1 MSDSLKHFQRTS
13 DVLYDKHQYKFV
25 YSNGQSVIFDSY
37 EEAQLEWMKVPEQ
50 FLGHIEVLDRKN
62 SSKGFG

>member
-1 MSDSLKHFQRTS
+1 MSDSLKHFEKTS
-13 DVLYDKHQYKFV
+13 DALYDKHQYKFV

-50 FLGHIEVLDRKN
+50 FLGHIEVLDKKTR
-62 SSKGFG
+62 KGFG